1 MTAPR
6 SILVLCAC
14 VVALW
19 GCQKAAEQ
27 APAGAA
33 ATATPAEHGSAA
45 THAEPGA
52 AGEAAPAAD
61 EQAAL
66 QKADPAGNYG
76 AGIVLQQ
83 ATGIAQILSEP
94 TTYEGKIVQVSGTV
108 HDVCARRGCW
118 MEVAEGDAVMRV
130 KVTDGEIVFPLSAKG
145 HKAVVEGVVEKIEMT
160 EEQHKAWKQHEAEE
174 RGVPFDP
181 ASVSGPTTMWRL
193 AGLGARI
200 EG

>member
-1 MTAPR
+1 MTGQR
-6 SILVLCAC
+6 SILVLCVC
-14 VVALW
+14 VAALW
-19 GCQKAAEQ
+19 GCQKASEQ
-27 APAGAA
+27 PPAGESATPTPAAHGAAPQATEAA
-33 ATATPAEHGSAA
+33 AT
-45 THAEPGA
+45 
-52 AGEAAPAAD
+52 D

-83 ATGIAQILSEP
+83 PTSITQILAEP
-94 TTYEGKIVQVSGTV
+94 TAYEGKIVQVSGTV
-108 HDVCARRGCW
+108 SAVCARRGCW

-160 EEQHKAWKQHEAEE
+160 EEQHKAWKQHDAEE
-174 RGVPFDP
+174 RGVSFDP
-181 ASVSGPTTMWRL
+181 ATVSGPYTMWRL

-200 EG
+200 ES

>member
-1 MTAPR
+1 MTGQR
-6 SILVLCAC
+6 SILVFCLCVA
-14 VVALW
+14 ALW

-27 APAGAA
+27 SPPSDA
-33 ATATPAEHGSAA
+33 ATT

-52 AGEAAPAAD
+52 AASGAESGATD

-83 ATGIAQILSEP
+83 PTSIAQILSEP
-94 TTYEGKIVQVSGTV
+94 TSYEGKIVQVAGTV
-108 HDVCARRGCW
+108 SAVCARRGCW
-118 MEVAEGDAVMRV
+118 MEVADGDATMRV

-145 HKAVVEGVVEKIEMT
+145 HKATVEGVVEKIEMT
-160 EEQHKAWKQHEAEE
+160 EEQHKAWKQHDAEE
-174 RGVPFDP
+174 RGVSFD
-181 ASVSGPTTMWRL
+181 AATVSGPYTMWRL

-200 EG
+200 ES